1 MNKKL
6 DTASV
11 KAGPGAPWFLSL
23 SGLSHWKHSVME
35 ERRERIMP
43 GFVVCPHFGLL
54 QVQTNTQIHHV
65 HCGDV
70 AAMVPLIMSDVQAAC
85 LLSIWVPWC
94 VTNHRQE
101 ILYAQK

>member
-1 MNKKL
+1 ML
-6 DTASV
+6 RLGL
-11 KAGPGAPWFLSL
+11 GPHGFLSL
-23 SGLSHWKHSVME
+23 RGLSHWLHSVME